1 MKPRAGGDFVKL
13 SDLFSVSLS
22 GLTTN
27 KMRSA
32 LTMLGVIIGVASV
45 IALVSVGEGARKDVV
60 DSFESI
66 GTNILRMY
74 MNRWD
79 IRLTLDEIEE
89 LKQRVPDMEMALPQM
104 WWGGR
109 ITYEGK
115 ERYGSAQGVTEVFP
129 KIRSHDL
136 YAGRFFTAVE
146 VEIARPVVVIGWQVM
161 QDLFAGRDPVGKY
174 IFIEE
179 EPFEI
184 VGVLEEKGEN
194 LGEGVDR
201 MMFVPITVAQR
212 RRGTDRVD
220 EVLLKASSQDTV
232 EAVQLTVE
240 RIYEARYGENTV
252 YIWTQQSMLEQLQES
267 TRTMT
272 LMLGAIAGVSLLV
285 GGIGVMNI
293 MLVAVSERTR
303 EIGLRKALGARQSQV
318 LLQFL
323 FESAF
328 LCSLGGLAG
337 VILGLGGSELVA
349 KFGPKTSVSPAS
361 IAVAFAFAVLVG
373 FVFGVYPAS
382 RAAKLEPVEAL
393 RSD

>member
-1 MKPRAGGDFVKL
+1 MKA
-13 SDLFSVSLS
+13 SDLFGVSLR

-60 DSFESI
+60 ENFESI
-66 GTNILRMY
+66 GTNILKLY
-74 MNRWD
+74 VNRWD
-79 IRLTLDEIEE
+79 ARLTLDQVND
-89 LKQRVPDMEMALPQM
+89 LRQRVPDMEMSLPQVY
-104 WWGGR
+104 WGGR
-109 ITYEGK
+109 LTYEGR
-115 ERYGSAQGVTEVFP
+115 ERYAPAQGVTEVFP

-146 VEIARPVVVIGWQVM
+146 VEIARPVVVIGWKVM
-161 QDLFAGRDPVGKY
+161 QDLFAGRNPVGKY
-174 IFIEE
+174 IYIEQ

-184 VGVLEEKGEN
+184 IGVLEEKGEHM
-194 LGEGVDR
+194 GEGVDQ
-201 MMFVPITVAQR
+201 MLFVPLTVAQR
-212 RRGTDRVD
+212 RRGTDKID
-220 EVLLKASSQDTV
+220 EVLLKAKSQDTV
-232 EAVQLTVE
+232 ESVELTVE
-240 RIYEARYGENTV
+240 RIFEAKYGPDSV

-267 TRTMT
+267 TQTMT

-293 MLVAVSERTR
+293 MLVAVTERTR
-303 EIGLRKALGARQSQV
+303 EIGLRKALGARKSQI

-328 LCSLGGLAG
+328 LCSLGGTAG
-337 VILGLGGSELVA
+337 VLFGIGGSKLVA
-349 KFGPKTSVSPAS
+349 RFGPKTAVSPVSVA
-361 IAVAFAFAVLVG
+361 IAFTFAVLVG
-373 FVFGVYPAS
+373 FIFGVYPAL

>member
-1 MKPRAGGDFVKL
+1 VKL
-13 SDLFSVSLS
+13 SDLFSMSLR

-60 DSFESI
+60 ESFESI
-66 GTNILRMY
+66 GTNILKLY
-74 MNRWD
+74 MQRWD
-79 IRLTLDEIEE
+79 ARLTLDQVYD
-89 LKQRVPDMEMALPQM
+89 LKQRVPDMEMVLPQVY
-104 WWGGR
+104 WGAR
-109 ITYEGK
+109 VTYEGK
-115 ERYGSAQGVTEVFP
+115 ERYAPAQGVTEVFP
-129 KIRSHDL
+129 KIRNHDL
-136 YAGRFFTAVE
+136 YSGRFFTAVE
-146 VEIARPVVVIGWQVM
+146 IEIARPVVVIGWQVM

-174 IFIEE
+174 IFLDQ

-184 VGVLEEKGEN
+184 IGVLEEKGEN

-201 MMFVPITVAQR
+201 MMFVPLTVAQR
-212 RRGTDRVD
+212 RRGTDKID
-220 EVLLKASSQDTV
+220 EVLLKARDQDSV
-232 EAVQLTVE
+232 PVVQLTVE
-240 RIYEARYGENTV
+240 RIFEARYGEDAAFV
-252 YIWTQQSMLEQLQES
+252 WTQQSMLEQLQES

-293 MLVAVSERTR
+293 MLVAVTERTK
-303 EIGLRKALGARQSQV
+303 EIGLRQALGAKPSQI

-323 FESAF
+323 FESAM
-328 LCSLGGLAG
+328 LCSLGGIAG
-337 VILGLGGSELVA
+337 VFAGIAGSGLVA
-349 KFGPKTSVSPAS
+349 KLGPKTAVSPVS
-361 IAVAFAFAVLVG
+361 IVIAFAFSVLVG
-373 FVFGVYPAS
+373 FVFGVYPAM

>member
-1 MKPRAGGDFVKL
+1 VKL
-13 SDLFSVSLS
+13 SDLFSVSIR

-45 IALVSVGEGARKDVV
+45 IALVSVGLGARKDVV
-60 DSFESI
+60 ENFESI
-66 GTNILRMY
+66 GTNILKLY

-79 IRLTLDEIEE
+79 ARLTVDQVQD
-89 LKQRVPDMEMALPQM
+89 LKKRVPDLEMALPQVH
-104 WWGGR
+104 WGAR
-109 ITYEGK
+109 VTYEGK
-115 ERYGSAQGVTEVFP
+115 ERYAPAQGVTEIFP
-129 KIRSHDL
+129 KIRNHDL
-136 YAGRFFTAVE
+136 YSGRFFTAVE

-174 IFIEE
+174 IFLEQ

-184 VGVLEEKGEN
+184 IGVLEEKGEN
-194 LGEGVDR
+194 LGEGVDQ
-201 MMFVPITVAQR
+201 MMFVPLTVAQR
-212 RRGTDRVD
+212 RRGTDKID
-220 EVLLKASSQDTV
+220 MVLLKARNQDTV

-240 RIYEARYGENTV
+240 RIFQARYGDDAV
-252 YIWTQQSMLEQLQES
+252 YVWTQQSMLDQLKES
-267 TRTMT
+267 TKTMT

-293 MLVAVSERTR
+293 MLVAVTERTR
-303 EIGLRKALGARQSQV
+303 EIGLRKALGATRSQI

-323 FESAF
+323 TESAL

-337 VILGLGGSELVA
+337 VFLGIGSSKLVA
-349 KFGPKTSVSPAS
+349 KLGPKTAVSPVS
-361 IAVAFAFAVLVG
+361 IVVAFAFAVLVG

-382 RAAKLEPVEAL
+382 RAGKLEPVEAL
-393 RSD
+393 RSE

>member
-1 MKPRAGGDFVKL
+1 VKL
-13 SDLFSVSLS
+13 SDLFSVSIR

-45 IALVSVGEGARKDVV
+45 IALVSVGLGARKDVV
-60 DSFESI
+60 ENFESI
-66 GTNILRMY
+66 GTNILKLY

-79 IRLTLDEIEE
+79 ARLTVDQVHD
-89 LKQRVPDMEMALPQM
+89 LKKRVPDLEMTLPQVH
-104 WWGGR
+104 WGAR
-109 ITYEGK
+109 VTYEGK
-115 ERYGSAQGVTEVFP
+115 ERYAPAQGVTEIFP
-129 KIRSHDL
+129 KIRNHDL
-136 YAGRFFTAVE
+136 YSGRFFTAVE

-174 IFIEE
+174 IFLEQ

-184 VGVLEEKGEN
+184 IGVLEEKGEN
-194 LGEGVDR
+194 LGEGVDQ
-201 MMFVPITVAQR
+201 MMFVPLTVAQR
-212 RRGTDRVD
+212 RRGTDKID
-220 EVLLKASSQDTV
+220 MVLLKARSQDTV

-240 RIYEARYGENTV
+240 RIFQARYGDDAV
-252 YIWTQQSMLEQLQES
+252 YVWTQQSMLDQLKES
-267 TRTMT
+267 TKTMT

-293 MLVAVSERTR
+293 MLVAVTERTR
-303 EIGLRKALGARQSQV
+303 EIGLRKALGATRSQI

-323 FESAF
+323 TESAL

-337 VILGLGGSELVA
+337 VIVGIGSSRLVA
-349 KFGPKTSVSPAS
+349 KLGPKTAVSPAS
-361 IAVAFAFAVLVG
+361 IVVAFAFAVLVG

-382 RAAKLEPVEAL
+382 RAGKLEPVEAL
-393 RSD
+393 RSE